1 MTLAPDGPI
10 RRILVVELL
19 GGFGDL
25 LLVLPAV
32 HALARSHPGA
42 ELTVLTFTPGDA
54 LLRSDPAV
62 AEVVATGDHTD
73 GVPRQ
78 TVAAELARVAYDLV
92 VTTTGYDGVDAL
104 CAAAA
109 PRSATNLWR
118 NPPPDERVD
127 RRFLRLLAADGL
139 IDPALADLPV
149 RVHLTAD
156 ERAAGRADLASL
168 LDDAAGPPLLLV
180 PGSGMRVKEWP
191 ADRWADLVTR
201 AAAAGRP
208 ALLAGGLSA
217 GQLPGTRALPPRD
230 LRTFAA
236 QLAAV
241 GERGGVVVGG
251 DTGPLRLATAVGT
264 RAVGLYGP
272 TLADRY
278 GPDPALSRVVQGLP
292 ECEIRR
298 PTAITEQECWWSARC
313 PWTGGPSACMAAI
326 AVDQVAQAAGLATAG
341 H

>member
-1 MTLAPDGPI
+1 MTLGADGPI
-10 RRILVVELL
+10 QRILVVELL

-32 HALARSHPGA
+32 HALARSHFRA
-42 ELTVLTFTPGDA
+42 ALTVLTFTPGDA
-54 LLRSDPAV
+54 LLRTDPAV
-62 AEVVATGDHTD
+62 AQIVATGDHTD

-92 VTTTGYDGVDAL
+92 VTTTGYDGIDAL

-139 IDPALADLPV
+139 IHPALVDLPL

-156 ERAAGRADLASL
+156 ERAAGQADVASL
-168 LDDAAGPPLLLV
+168 LDGAAGPPLLLV
-180 PGSGMRVKEWP
+180 PGSGMRVKAWP
-191 ADRWADLVTR
+191 ADRWADLVGR
-201 AAAAGRP
+201 ATTARRP
-208 ALLAGGLSA
+208 VLLAGGPSA
-217 GQLPGTRALPPRD
+217 GQLPGTSALPPRD
-230 LRTFAA
+230 LRGFAA

-278 GPDPALSRVVQGLP
+278 GPDPALSHVLQGFP
-292 ECEIRR
+292 ECQIRR

-313 PWTGGPSACMAAI
+313 PWTGGPAACMAAI
-326 AVDQVAQAAGLATAG
+326 AVDQVAGAVGLTAPR